1 MCCPARKFLA
11 GVRLRTL
18 KIQIRKTARACPEA
32 NFRWPQKTNK
42 THEEEG
48 KKKKKNSLANSPQR
62 TKSRFMSPCRCG
74 NHERSVL
81 SSFVIQSLRFL
92 PSLSS
97 FSPLLFP
104 GAVAVLEPVSLFC
117 FDVYKPAKPQT
128 PVQVQSSGT
137 VRGAAREPLLSFA
150 CSLTLSPPASLSIS
164 LSLSS
169 RQPRPPPTPP
179 KSSTLPTSQPE
190 DAVFY
195 PRASALIGYPGRD
208 WQIFFF
214 FASLAPGA
222 RALLPAV
229 PIG

>member
-1 MCCPARKFLA
+1 MDKILSCLQHSTA
-11 GVRLRTL
+11 GIKTSTSFRSPFSNHVLSGSKVSRRGETANIKNSNKKNGTRLSRSKL
-18 KIQIRKTARACPEA
+18 SVAAENK
-32 NFRWPQKTNK
+32 QKTRRRR
-42 THEEEG
+42 
-48 KKKKKNSLANSPQR
+48 KKKKNSLANSPQR

-150 CSLTLSPPASLSIS
+150 CSLTLSPPASLSLYLS
-164 LSLSS
+164 LSLPDSPAPLQHPPS
-169 RQPRPPPTPP
+169 PLPSPPPSQRTRCFTPVRP
-179 KSSTLPTSQPE
+179 H
-190 DAVFY
+190 
-195 PRASALIGYPGRD
+195 
-208 WQIFFF
+208 
-214 FASLAPGA
+214 
-222 RALLPAV
+222 
-229 PIG
+229 

>member
-1 MCCPARKFLA
+1 MDKILSCLQHSTA
-11 GVRLRTL
+11 GIKTSTSFRSPFSNHVLSGSKVSGWGETANIKNSNKKNGTRLSRSKL
-18 KIQIRKTARACPEA
+18 SVAAE
-32 NFRWPQKTNK
+32 NK
-42 THEEEG
+42 QNTRRRR
-48 KKKKKNSLANSPQR
+48 KKKKKNSLANSPQC

-150 CSLTLSPPASLSIS
+150 CSLTLSPPASLSLYLS
-164 LSLSS
+164 LSLPDSPAPLQHPPS
-169 RQPRPPPTPP
+169 PLPSPPPSQRTRCFTPVRP
-179 KSSTLPTSQPE
+179 H
-190 DAVFY
+190 
-195 PRASALIGYPGRD
+195 
-208 WQIFFF
+208 
-214 FASLAPGA
+214 
-222 RALLPAV
+222 
-229 PIG
+229 

>member
-1 MCCPARKFLA
+1 
-11 GVRLRTL
+11 
-18 KIQIRKTARACPEA
+18 
-32 NFRWPQKTNK
+32 
-42 THEEEG
+42 
-48 KKKKKNSLANSPQR
+48 
-62 TKSRFMSPCRCG
+62 MSPCRCG

-150 CSLTLSPPASLSIS
+150 CSLTLSPPASLSLYLS
-164 LSLSS
+164 LSLPDSPAPLQHPPS
-169 RQPRPPPTPP
+169 PLPSPPPSQRTRCFTPVRP
-179 KSSTLPTSQPE
+179 H
-190 DAVFY
+190 
-195 PRASALIGYPGRD
+195 
-208 WQIFFF
+208 
-214 FASLAPGA
+214 
-222 RALLPAV
+222 
-229 PIG
+229 

>member
-1 MCCPARKFLA
+1 MDKILSYLQHSTAGIKTSTSFRSPFSNHVLSGSKVSGWGETANIKNSNKKNGTRLSRSKLSVAAENKQNTRRRRK
-11 GVRLRTL
+11 
-18 KIQIRKTARACPEA
+18 
-32 NFRWPQKTNK
+32 
-42 THEEEG
+42 

-150 CSLTLSPPASLSIS
+150 CSLTLSPPASLSLYLS
-164 LSLSS
+164 LSLPDSPAPLQHPPS
-169 RQPRPPPTPP
+169 PLPSPPPSQRTRCFTPVRP
-179 KSSTLPTSQPE
+179 H
-190 DAVFY
+190 
-195 PRASALIGYPGRD
+195 
-208 WQIFFF
+208 
-214 FASLAPGA
+214 
-222 RALLPAV
+222 
-229 PIG
+229 

>member
-48 KKKKKNSLANSPQR
+48 KKRRKKNSLANSPQR

-150 CSLTLSPPASLSIS
+150 CSLTLSPPASLSLYLS
-164 LSLSS
+164 LSLPDSPAPLQHPPS
-169 RQPRPPPTPP
+169 PLPSPPPSQRTRCFTPVRP
-179 KSSTLPTSQPE
+179 H
-190 DAVFY
+190 
-195 PRASALIGYPGRD
+195 
-208 WQIFFF
+208 
-214 FASLAPGA
+214 
-222 RALLPAV
+222 
-229 PIG
+229 